1 MKHVQIFLKGVGY
14 AEFQN
19 EKKFILLAHSQGGL
33 YAQQFART
41 YPDMFGGIVF
51 VDPLSANDNRYKK
64 VYFKREESITKIPS

>member
-1 MKHVQIFLKGVGY
+1 MKHLQIFLKGVGY

-41 YPDMFGGIVF
+41 YPDMFG
-51 VDPLSANDNRYKK
+51 
-64 VYFKREESITKIPS
+64 